1 MVESFVILKSRS
13 TVTVKNPSERLHGVL
28 IELLSSHFDIN
39 KIHGE
44 EKMRF
49 VLSPIYSLKT
59 FQMVRK
65 FEQNE
70 RYFFRLA
77 STKKELGQILAFGFA
92 LNSIISLADCVFEIE
107 EFHMADEFV
116 VHSKSMDTL
125 YFVSPVTF
133 RISKNV
139 NLPLPDPERIA
150 KSLSRILEKEV
161 DLPPI
166 KEVAGCSRAI
176 SFSHHTIVGFVGF
189 VKFARPCEYLEIL
202 NFTGV
207 GYSTSRGL
215 GSVLVEGVNP
225 LEEKVRKLRERM
237 LKLEKKRC

>member
-1 MVESFVILKSRS
+1 VIESFAILKSRNS
-13 TVTVKNPSERLHGVL
+13 GVVNNPSERLHGAL
-28 IELLSSHFDIN
+28 IGLLASHFDIN
-39 KIHGE
+39 RIHGE
-44 EKMRF
+44 GKMRF

-65 FEQNE
+65 FEQNK
-70 RYFFRLA
+70 RYFFRFA
-77 STKKELGQILAFGFA
+77 STEKELGQTLSFGLA
-92 LNSIISLADCVFEIE
+92 LNPTISLADCIFEIE

-116 VHSKSMDTL
+116 VHSESMDTL

-139 NLPLPDPERIA
+139 NLPLPDPQRIS

-166 KEVAGCSRAI
+166 KEVAGCSKAI
-176 SFSHHTIVGFVGF
+176 SFSYHMIVGFVGF
-189 VKFARPCEYLEIL
+189 IKFARPCECLEIL

-215 GSVLVEGVNP
+215 GSVLVEGVHP
-225 LEEKVRKLRERM
+225 VEEKVRKLREGM